1 MQLPEIAAQRW
12 AAVFYQME
20 QEFMVFTINIY
31 RCLPNSACYHSHTV
45 HFCSDVENMQLHIL
59 CVGVMRK
66 CTVALLASGSREEDH
81 LVLDSLAWCEL
92 PSKLS
97 CVSFQYESSTWI
109 PWLQFTAVALGQTC
123 LSSSGW
129 PQLSPVESRR
139 KLMAGLEVMW
149 PPCPA
154 GYSAGSLFLG
164 FREMLS
170 ILLDVSIRKW
180 SLLPGCFSNSWC
192 FYPFSF

>member
-1 MQLPEIAAQRW
+1 MW
-12 AAVFYQME
+12 KTCS
-20 QEFMVFTINIY
+20 FTSYVWGI
-31 RCLPNSACYHSHTV
+31 
-45 HFCSDVENMQLHIL
+45 
-59 CVGVMRK
+59 MRK

-81 LVLDSLAWCEL
+81 LVLDCLAWCEL

-97 CVSFQYESSTWI
+97 RVSFQYESSTWI
-109 PWLQFTAVALGQTC
+109 AWLQLTAVSLGQTC

-129 PQLSPVESRR
+129 PQPVESRR
-139 KLMAGLEVMW
+139 KLMQVWRWWW

-154 GYSAGSLFLG
+154 AYSAGSLFLG

-170 ILLDVSIRKW
+170 ILLDVPIRKW

-192 FYPFSF
+192 FYLSLSSCSIEIPFLF